1 MAGLEF
7 DASSKAYAPLLIL
20 IEQKLRAD
28 QGNRYRQ
35 ELEKVIMEQRD
46 VYEQKKI
53 QFRSH
58 MGASLLGKKCKRDI
72 WYSFRWVKEPNFDGR
87 MIRLFNRG
95 HLEETRFIAILRQ
108 AGLDVWFK
116 HSDGSQFAFSNCNG
130 HYGGSLDSVVKGVPG
145 YENIPMLGEY
155 KTHSEKSFT
164 KLVQLGVKSSKPEH
178 WTQMNQYMGHY
189 KLTHALYL
197 AVNKNNDE
205 LYAEIVEFDE
215 EEFKFDVTL
224 ALTISHSNRLPAKI
238 NNSPSFWLCKYCDF
252 MDICHKKA
260 PVKKT
265 CRTCNYV
272 TMQEGGVWSCSIQ
285 NGLVLD
291 KEMQY
296 NGCGKYIKLEEL

>member
-7 DASSKAYAPLLIL
+7 DASSKAYMPLLDL
-20 IEQKLRAD
+20 VEQCLQQD
-28 QGNRYRQ
+28 QGNRYRY
-35 ELEKVIMEQRD
+35 ELEQVIMEQKD
-46 VYEQKKI
+46 IYQQKQI

-108 AGLDVWFK
+108 AGMQVWFT
-116 HSDGSQFAFSNCNG
+116 HSDGSQFAFSNCRG

-155 KTHSEKSFT
+155 KTHSDKSFS

-189 KLTHALYL
+189 NLTHGLYM
-197 AVNKNNDE
+197 AVNKNDDQ
-205 LYAEIVEFDE
+205 LYAEIITFDE
-215 EEFKFDVTL
+215 EVFKFDVNL
-224 ALTISHSNRLPAKI
+224 ANTISHARKPPPKA
-238 NNSPSFWLCKYCDF
+238 NNSPSFYLCKYCDF
-252 MDICHKKA
+252 QDICHKKA
-260 PVKKT
+260 PIKRT
-265 CRTCNYV
+265 CRTCEHAV
-272 TMQEGGVWSCSIQ
+272 MEDGGAWSCSIQ
-285 NGLVLD
+285 NNLILT

-296 NGCGKYIKLEEL
+296 NGCGRYIKLEEL